1 MQPASQH
8 PASQKFAAHVNPAFV
23 RLLGAFGYGRVYE
36 RALGTKVWD
45 SENREYLDFLAGY
58 GATNLGHNSPKLLEQ
73 VRGMLADDAPALV
86 HTGIAVHAAELGAE
100 LAKLAAPLTRCMFS
114 TGGGEAVEAAMKLA
128 RAATKRKAI
137 LYCKGGFHGVGLGTL
152 SIMGHGR
159 LRDPFEPLLPQCF
172 EVPFDD
178 LDALEKALVSHKAAG
193 FVVEPI
199 QAEAGVLIPKQDY
212 LRAAHQLCQKH
223 GALMILDEVQTGIG
237 RTGTMF
243 AYEQEGFVPDVLVL
257 GKSLGGGLVPVS
269 ATITRPEIHDRAYG
283 RVDRFDLHGAT
294 FSGWALG
301 CRVALA
307 TLRIAEED
315 GLPKAAKDRGEQLVE
330 RLRDAVGT
338 HPFVKGIRGRG
349 LLAAIELGPTKSSG
363 LLGRLLPGVVDVL
376 SKRVFGQWLALR
388 LLERGI
394 LAQPASQQWNVLKL
408 SPPLT
413 VTEDEIEKVVDTIA
427 DVLAEYTE
435 LRPLLTDVGQRLG
448 TQFLS
453 GWSF

>member
-1 MQPASQH
+1 MH
-8 PASQKFAAHVNPAFV
+8 PAAQKFAAHVNPSFV

-36 RALGTKVWD
+36 RAHGTTLWD
-45 SENREYLDFLAGY
+45 SEGREYLDFLAAF
-58 GATNLGHNSPKLLEQ
+58 GASNLGHNSPKLMGR
-73 VRGMLADDAPALV
+73 VRAMLDDDAPALV
-86 HTGIAVHAAELGAE
+86 HTGIAVHAAELGEAI
-100 LAKLAAPLTRCMFS
+100 ARHTAPLSRCLFS
-114 TGGGEAVEAAMKLA
+114 TGGGEAVESAMKLA

-137 LYCKGGFHGVGLGTL
+137 LYCKGGFHGLGLGAL
-152 SIMGHGR
+152 SIMGNGR
-159 LRDPFEPLLPQCF
+159 LRDPFEPLLPECY
-172 EVPFDD
+172 EIPFDD
-178 LDALEKALVSHKAAG
+178 LVSLEKTLLDKKPAA

-199 QAEAGVLIPKQDY
+199 QGEAGVIVPKQDY
-212 LRAAHQLCQKH
+212 LRAAQELCRKH
-223 GALMILDEVQTGIG
+223 GALLVLDEVQTGLG

-269 ATITRPEIHDRAYG
+269 VAVTTPEIHDRAYG

-307 TLRIAEED
+307 TLQIIEED
-315 GLPKAAKDRGEQLVE
+315 GLADAARARGEQLVE
-330 RLRDAVGT
+330 RLRDAIGT
-338 HPFVKGIRGRG
+338 HPFVKGVRGRG
-349 LLAAIELGPTKSSG
+349 LLVAVELGPTKGSG
-363 LLGRLLPGVVDVL
+363 ILGRFLPGVVDVV

-413 VTEDEIEKVVDTIA
+413 VTEAEVDRVVDTIA

-448 TQFLS
+448 SQFLS
-453 GWSF
+453 GWTF

>member
-1 MQPASQH
+1 MSGSSHAG
-8 PASQKFAAHVNPAFV
+8 AQKFAAHVNPSFV

-36 RALGTKVWD
+36 RAQGTRIWD
-45 SENREYLDFLAGY
+45 AEGREYLDFLGSF
-58 GATNLGHNSPKLLEQ
+58 GASSLGHNPPELLE
-73 VRGMLADDAPALV
+73 RMRAMLSDDAPPLV
-86 HTGIAVHAAELGAE
+86 HTGIGVHAAELGAAI
-100 LAKLAAPLTRCMFS
+100 AKLTAPLTRCLFA

-137 LYCKGGFHGVGLGTL
+137 LYCKGGCHGTTLGTL
-152 SIMGHGR
+152 SIMGSGR
-159 LRDPFEPLLPQCF
+159 LRDPFEPLVPQCF

-178 LDALEKALVSHKAAG
+178 LPALERALVDAKPAA

-199 QAEAGVLIPKQDY
+199 QAEAGVIVPKQDY
-212 LRAAHQLCQKH
+212 LRAAHELCKKH
-223 GALMILDEVQTGIG
+223 GALLVLDEVQTGLG

-257 GKSLGGGLVPVS
+257 GKALGGGMVPVS
-269 ATITRPEIHDRAYG
+269 AAVTTPEIHDRAYG
-283 RVDRFDLHGAT
+283 RFDRFDLHGST
-294 FSGWALG
+294 FSGWTLG
-301 CRVALA
+301 CRVAIA
-307 TLRIAEED
+307 TLALIEEQ
-315 GLPKAAKDRGEQLVE
+315 GLAAAARARGEQLVE
-330 RLRDAVGT
+330 RLRDAIGS
-338 HPFVKGIRGRG
+338 HPFVKGVRGRG
-349 LLAAIELGPTKSSG
+349 LLVAIELGPTKGSG

-388 LLERGI
+388 LLERGV

-413 VTEDEIEKVVDTIA
+413 VTEEEIDRVVATIA